1 MPRAADPRPANSR
14 PAHLGPAQPRARFY
28 RDNARWLG
36 AGFGLTF
43 ASSFGQTFF
52 IALFAGE
59 IRAEFGLSDGAWGG
73 IYMAATLL
81 SAALLAQAG
90 ALADRVALSR
100 LALAAMLLYALAALT
115 MALGQSV
122 WLLALAVFLL
132 RFCGQ
137 GLMGH
142 IAMTAMGRWFRA
154 RRGRAVAIAGLGY
167 SVGEAL
173 LPAACVAI
181 AAAIGWRST
190 WALVAGLLAFALA
203 PVFVWLLARE
213 RAPESAESRQSMAGL
228 GGRHWSRRE
237 VLGHWAFWALVPI
250 VLTSPSIGTVIF
262 FHQVHIAE
270 VKGWSLE
277 AMALAFPVY
286 AGITVLASLTGGAIV
301 DRVGALR
308 LLPVVLLPM
317 AGATLVIGPAASEA
331 AWLGVLA
338 FFGVTQGLSL
348 ALWGALWPELYGT
361 RHLGAIRA
369 LTTTAMVFATAAGP
383 GITGV
388 LIDLGLSFPEQAPGF
403 ALWALASSA
412 LGLGVARKILREGA
426 PAAAG

>member
-1 MPRAADPRPANSR
+1 MRIS
-14 PAHLGPAQPRARFY
+14 ARFY

-73 IYMAATLL
+73 LYTGATLL
-81 SAALLAQAG
+81 SAAALVQAG
-90 ALADRVALSR
+90 ALADRVRLDR
-100 LALAAMLLYALAALT
+100 LALGATLLYALAAAA
-115 MALGQSV
+115 MALGQSL
-122 WLLALAVFLL
+122 WLLALTVFLL

-154 RRGRAVAIAGLGY
+154 RRGRAVAVAGLGF
-167 SVGEAL
+167 SLGEAV
-173 LPAACVAI
+173 LPAITV
-181 AAAIGWRST
+181 AAAATLGWRGA
-190 WALVAGLLAFALA
+190 WGLVAALLALALA
-203 PVFVWLLARE
+203 PLFAALLARE
-213 RAPESAESRQSMAGL
+213 RAPEGDPAGRSVAGL
-228 GGRHWSRRE
+228 GGRHWSRRDA
-237 VLGHWAFWALVPI
+237 LGHWSFWALVPI
-250 VLTSPSIGTVIF
+250 VLTSPFIGTVIF
-262 FHQVHIAE
+262 FHQVHVAE

-286 AGITVLASLTGGAIV
+286 AGLTVIASLAGGAIV

-308 LLPVVLLPM
+308 LLPVALLPM
-317 AGATLVIGPAASEA
+317 AGATAAIGPAGSEL

-338 FFGVTQGLSL
+338 LFGVTQGLSL

-369 LTTTAMVFATAAGP
+369 MTTTAMVFATAAGP
-383 GITGV
+383 GITGL
-388 LIDLGLSFPEQAPGF
+388 LIDLGLSFPEQTAWL
-403 ALWALASSA
+403 ALWALGSSA
-412 LGLGVARKILREGA
+412 LGLVVARRILRGAA
-426 PAAAG
+426 PAPAD